1 MILFLDSNPNY
12 TDIITAFSTLV
23 GVIVAIIA
31 IFSPSIIKNY
41 SCPKLK
47 LSFKKFDESLF
58 TPTTFENLNKKDIPK
73 QGFSLKLDV
82 FNYGKSEAK
91 NVQIAL
97 NKITCNGIS
106 KPVAPLKLRWS
117 YQDERIKLKLP
128 YKIKNSILAGSHA
141 HCDFLFIF
149 KNSCVCTV
157 KLVSQV
163 DQFNYL
169 ITSGFYQILLTV
181 GAKDIKTTFWMVSF
195 YLNKN
200 TVKKEEIIRNF
211 NIIKI

>member
-1 MILFLDSNPNY
+1 MFLKISCNV
-12 TDIITAFSTLV
+12 TDIITAISAVL
-23 GVIVAIIA
+23 GVIIA
-31 IFSPSIIKNY
+31 IVTIFYPYVRKF
-41 SCPKLK
+41 CLRPKLK
-47 LSFKKFDESLF
+47 ISSSIYDDSLF
-58 TPTTFENLNKKDIPK
+58 TQIPFLFTDNNNKFIK

-82 FNYGKSEAK
+82 LNYGKSEAQV
-91 NVQIAL
+91 VQIAL
-97 NKITCNGIS
+97 DKITCNGIAL
-106 KPVAPLKLRWS
+106 PTAPLKLFWS
-117 YQDERIKLKLP
+117 YQDITKKIKLQ
-128 YKIKNSILAGSHA
+128 NSILAGSHA

>member
-12 TDIITAFSTLV
+12 TDIITALSTFV

-31 IFSPSIIKNY
+31 IFAPVIIKNY

-58 TPTTFENLNKKDIPK
+58 TPTTFEKLNKKDIPK

-82 FNYGKSEAK
+82 LNYGSSEAK

-117 YQDERIKLKLP
+117 YQDERIRLNLP
-128 YKIKNSILAGSHA
+128 HEIKTSILAGSHA

-149 KNSCVCTV
+149 KNSCVCTA

-163 DQFNYL
+163 DQFNEL
-169 ITSGFYQILLTV
+169 KTSGHYRITLTV
-181 GAKDIKTTFWMVSF
+181 SAKDIKTTFWMVSF
-195 YLNKN
+195 DLNKN
-200 TVKKEEIIRNF
+200 TIKKDEIIGNF
-211 NIIKI
+211 KVTQI